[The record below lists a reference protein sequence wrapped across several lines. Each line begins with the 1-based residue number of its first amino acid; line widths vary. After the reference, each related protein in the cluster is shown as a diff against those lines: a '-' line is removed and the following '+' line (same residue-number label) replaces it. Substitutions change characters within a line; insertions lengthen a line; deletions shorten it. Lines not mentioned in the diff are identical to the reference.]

1 MKILRVTSTATAR
14 DSRFRSPLALRIRN
28 FLAQFL
34 FYLAAALL
42 LTFCLSRIVT
52 DQWLATQ
59 YVFWVPAWLYLVVLT
74 IVLGIERVLSVRQL
88 PRWKSPSWWMLLFCA
103 AYTCSI
109 ALDAIPR
116 RASSPPLPASIRIV
130 HWNMSSPDL
139 LNFKGTLADFPSCKA
154 ADIIVLGVTVPQK
167 QLLHMVSGLG
177 SEWTVSRIG
186 VFAVA
191 SRFEIRDTNLFALG
205 LEIGKARA
213 RESGFQKF
221 YNEQLADRFGISRR
235 EFDLP
240 DPGYV
245 LESQIRT
252 PDRDI
257 VIRLIDLPS
266 NPFRSRMEIANTAS
280 ASINGLVKS
289 KMLVAQPDV
298 LIGDCN
304 IPTGSASLK
313 HLSNGMIA
321 AETIAD
327 SGDNWPTWPRALP
340 LLRIDHAW
348 VRPDTTI
355 FGYHTFDGG
364 ISDHRGQTIT
374 IAIPPS
380 NTSRER

>member
-1 MKILRVTSTATAR
+1 MTSTDTAH
-14 DSRFRSPLALRIRN
+14 DSRFRSPLVLRIRN
-28 FLAQFL
+28 FLAQLL

-52 DQWLATQ
+52 DQWLTTQ
-59 YVFWVPAWLYLVVLT
+59 YVFWVPAWTYLVILA
-74 IVLGIERVLSVRQL
+74 IILGIERVLSVRQL
-88 PRWKSPSWWMLLFCA
+88 SRWKSPSWWMLLFCA

-109 ALDAIPR
+109 ALGAIPR
-116 RASSPPLPASIRIV
+116 RSSTPPSPESIRIV

-139 LNFKGTLADFPSCKA
+139 LNFKGTLADFPSCKS
-154 ADIIVLGVTVPQK
+154 ADVIALGVTVPQK

-186 VFAVA
+186 VFAIA

-205 LEIGKARA
+205 LEIGKAREG
-213 RESGFQKF
+213 ESGFQKF

-245 LESQIRT
+245 LESKIRT

-257 VIRLIDLPS
+257 VVRLIDLPS
-266 NPFRSRMEIANTAS
+266 NPFRSRMEIARTAS
-280 ASINGLVKS
+280 ATITGLVKS
-289 KMLVAQPDV
+289 NLLVTQPDV

-313 HLSNGMIA
+313 HLSNHMIV

-348 VRPDTTI
+348 VRPHTTVSS
-355 FGYHTFDGG
+355 YHTFDGG
-364 ISDHRGQTIT
+364 ISDHRGQSITIT
-374 IAIPPS
+374 LPSTNTPPL
-380 NTSRER
+380 R